1 MAVTKTECAAEASV
15 ALAFGQR
22 AGEMVWRRAF
32 AGTPE
37 SARDARAFVGC
48 LLACSPGRDDVVQAA
63 GELIANAITHTR
75 SGAPGGIYV
84 VEVRRRRGAVALAV
98 VDQGG
103 PDEPRASDGAPADPG
118 EHGYGLMTVGALASW
133 WGWRGAERGRRVSA
147 IFERERS

>member
-1 MAVTKTECAAEASV
+1 MAVTGPECAAEAP
-15 ALAFGQR
+15 ATLTFGQR
-22 AGEMVWRRAF
+22 AEEMVWRRAF

-37 SARDARAFVGC
+37 SAHDARAFVGC

-75 SGAPGGIYV
+75 SGLPGGIYV

-118 EHGYGLMTVGALASW
+118 EHGYGLMTVRALASW
-133 WGWRGAERGRRVSA
+133 WGWRGGERGRRVSA